1 VRIASRVRQL
11 ASSDYFSRPAHVCRR
26 KRGAKKLAGRSFSRA
41 ESARHAA
48 DLVRHVRLELA
59 APKTPAQWI
68 VLDAF
73 PLTGS
78 GKIQKFVL
86 RDRYVAGE
94 FAGRVL
100 ECRTP
105 RAQIAHQA

>member
-1 VRIASRVRQL
+1 VRA
-11 ASSDYFSRPAHVCRR
+11 RP
-26 KRGAKKLAGRSFSRA
+26 GAVLD
-41 ESARHAA
+41 AA

-86 RDRYVAGE
+86 RDRYAAGE

-100 ECRTP
+100 ECRTA
-105 RAQIAHQA
+105 RAQTAQQA

>member
-1 VRIASRVRQL
+1 
-11 ASSDYFSRPAHVCRR
+11 
-26 KRGAKKLAGRSFSRA
+26 
-41 ESARHAA
+41 
-48 DLVRHVRLELA
+48 VRHVRCELA

-94 FAGRVL
+94 FAGRML
-100 ECRTP
+100 ENRAA
-105 RAQIAHQA
+105 RAQVAQQA